1 MKLAFF
7 LAQTSSPPYFRKLMK
22 KSFRIPPLRVSVP
35 ESAKNRVTSSLWVGS
50 PRVRRIF
57 RMSKLLWVQSDLKLT
72 FFRQNSTFLECSQN
86 QVCYSSGKNKDPI
99 HPSFWLYKSL
109 MGGTAIWS
117 CNFWWTAKS
126 TSPPWIWNGR
136 LPPVFLIEHLTTID
150 RPPPWI
156 WNRWLTNN

>member
-72 FFRQNSTFLECSQN
+72 FFSSNTDFCAWEVLQLLKRTSRAFQNIFYFCPSSNSLGDIGLQRSRTGVAWTKKGPKKGPHAQN
-86 QVCYSSGKNKDPI
+86 IDFSRFVFI
-99 HPSFWLYKSL
+99 
-109 MGGTAIWS
+109 GTDV
-117 CNFWWTAKS
+117 NF
-126 TSPPWIWNGR
+126 
-136 LPPVFLIEHLTTID
+136 
-150 RPPPWI
+150 
-156 WNRWLTNN
+156 